1 MFSQLEEKFVH
12 LNFMVVLM
20 CHLELS
26 FRVTLVSILAVIST
40 VLSAAFVILSVQKSF
55 EEAMES
61 IVVKTGT
68 EIAN

>member
-1 MFSQLEEKFVH
+1 
-12 LNFMVVLM
+12 MVVLM